1 MSVFVPPPDTTPH
14 PADPAS
20 IPLPQP
26 LKVPTR
32 SRRRK
37 RRQPWR
43 ALRQSVWGASPAQGP
58 PPSRRARLGGVARRH
73 LLPLGCY
80 GLITAVMTWPLVS
93 GFGNALVGNGF
104 DAWQNL
110 WNFWWTRTA
119 LERRENPFQTPFLYA
134 PDGAPL
140 YLHTL
145 NLFNGLVSLPF
156 QRFGNLIAA
165 YNAVV
170 IVSFVLAAYFASLL
184 VARVSGSARVG
195 FVGGLI
201 YGFSAYHLNHLY
213 YGQTNLL
220 ASEWLPAY
228 ALCLLCATEAV
239 GRRRTLLVVASALS
253 LFFLVLSDWQ
263 YVVFALLFTG
273 VWVVYATIARRD
285 GRAIVV
291 AAAIGF
297 LWLLLALPILLPTV
311 TTLRVGITAF
321 VKEEYLVQ
329 HSADLLSL
337 VVSGS
342 RQRWWQA
349 LTARSADLGAVATY
363 AQGEYLGFVPLLLA
377 ASGVLLAWRRARF
390 WLLVALGGCLLALG
404 PLLQVAGRQQFG
416 ASGWTVPL
424 PYRLLAALPG
434 LSIARIPTR
443 YTLVATLAL
452 AVLTGLGLVALGQRL
467 AGRIGGAVRVALTV
481 ALGALILGEQ
491 MVVPYPSEAV
501 QAPAFAR
508 QLAAEPG
515 EGTVLVVP
523 FSFEEP
529 RALYWQTI
537 HRRPMIAGYL
547 SRPVNDPLLLLPP
560 FHALVNQRTRPDIV
574 APDPPALA
582 GQALAFAQVR
592 WVVVDLAHAQPDREP
607 LASFMAQQVES
618 APLYADRDFAVY
630 RTLAVPA
637 SPDSPLAARIGPG
650 WYEPEPLVGTP
661 DRMRWLDR
669 SGTIHA
675 WNLGTAP
682 EAATIRFTAWSF
694 RQPQRLEIRLD
705 GQLVDTRTIVDL
717 QTVTLP
723 VTLTPGR
730 HQLELRAFDPPT
742 RPVDLGLGRDPRPL
756 SIGVA
761 CVTIGR

>member
-1 MSVFVPPPDTTPH
+1 MSAVVPPPETTPKL
-14 PADPAS
+14 ADPAN
-20 IPLPQP
+20 IPLPP
-26 LKVPTR
+26 SSKVPKR
-32 SRRRK
+32 GRRRK
-37 RRQPWR
+37 KQQPWR
-43 ALRQSVWGASPAQGP
+43 ALRQSLWGDSPGQGP
-58 PPSRRARLGGVARRH
+58 PSSRRARLGGVARRH

-80 GLITAVMTWPLVS
+80 GLITAVMTWPLVG
-93 GFGNALVGNGF
+93 GFGTALVGNGF

-119 LERRENPFQTPFLYA
+119 LEQGENPFQTPYLYA

-156 QRFGNLIAA
+156 QRFGNLVAA

-170 IVSFVLAAYFASLL
+170 IASFVLAAYFAYLL
-184 VARVSGSARVG
+184 VARVSGSARAG

-228 ALCLLCATEAV
+228 ALCLLCATEAI
-239 GRRRTLLVVASALS
+239 GRRRTLLVVAAALA
-253 LFFLVLSDWQ
+253 LFCLVLSDWQ
-263 YVVFALLFTG
+263 YVIFAILFTG
-273 VWVVYATIARRD
+273 LWVIDATISRRD
-285 GRAIVV
+285 GRAGAVT
-291 AAAIGF
+291 AAIGC
-297 LWLLLALPILLPTV
+297 LWLFLALPILLPTV

-337 VVSGS
+337 IVPGS

-349 LTARSADLGAVATY
+349 LTARAAGLGPVAAY

-377 ASGVLLAWRRARF
+377 ASGVVLAWRRARF

-404 PLLQVAGRQQFG
+404 PLLQIAGRQQFG
-416 ASGWTVPL
+416 ADGWAIPL

-434 LSIARIPTR
+434 LSIARVPTR

-467 AGRIGGAVRVALTV
+467 AGRIGGAGRVLLTV
-481 ALGALILGEQ
+481 ALGAVILGEQ

-501 QAPAFAR
+501 QSPAFAR
-508 QLAAEPG
+508 QLATEPG
-515 EGTVLVVP
+515 AGTVLVVP

-547 SRPVNDPLLLLPP
+547 SRPINDPLLLLPP
-560 FHALVNQRTRPDIV
+560 FQALVNLPTPPDIV
-574 APDPPALA
+574 APDSPALA

-592 WVVVDLAHAQPDREP
+592 WVVVDLAHAQPEREP
-607 LASFMAQQVES
+607 LASFMAREVEA
-618 APLYADRDFAVY
+618 APFYADRDFAVY
-630 RTLAVPA
+630 RTLAASASPA
-637 SPDSPLAARIGPG
+637 SPFAARIGPG
-650 WYEPEPLVGTP
+650 WYAPEPLVGTP
-661 DRMRWLDR
+661 ERMRWLER
-669 SGTIHA
+669 SGTIYA
-675 WNLGTAP
+675 WNLGPAP

-694 RQPQRLEIRLD
+694 RQPQRLEVRLD
-705 GQLVDTRTIVDL
+705 GHVVDTRTIVDL

-723 VTLTPGR
+723 VILTPGR
-730 HQLELRAFDPPT
+730 HQLELRALDPPV
-742 RPVDLGLGRDPRPL
+742 RPVDLGLGNDPRPL

-761 CVTIGR
+761 RVTIGR